1 MQNSNRL
8 LNCKENNQQAE
19 QQHPKLI
26 KIANV
31 PEFQVVSDEEDS
43 ESDMFRSENDRALS
57 DKE

>member
-1 MQNSNRL
+1 MS
-8 LNCKENNQQAE
+8 CKEIDQQAQ

-31 PEFQVVSDEEDS
+31 PEFQVVSDEEHS

-57 DKE
+57 DNE